1 MVFGKWIV
9 DFIIIGWFAL
19 TGSEGYRKGI
29 YKSGLELIG
38 FVWGIFA
45 GLLWFSYP
53 SLFLRRTFG
62 VTPGISNLFSFTI
75 IFMIALLLFY
85 IVFDGLFVAT
95 IKNRQR
101 MRGKKW
107 FSYGGMFFEM
117 IKGAIVAG
125 LVAAILTYFPVSGVV
140 KYSVKHSLLGA
151 TLAGN
156 TGKME
161 PRLQRIIGKAMDE
174 GTLFSVAFVKSRTQ
188 DRTRPGRPPDKAL
201 KIDRS
206 SESTMLKL
214 INEERTRRGMQK
226 LRIDDD
232 LTNIARQHS
241 LEMFKENYF
250 SHSSPKKGSFEKR
263 LQKGGIDYFVAGENL
278 ALAPDVYISHEG
290 LMNSPAHKENI
301 LNPKFKKIGIGIIDA
316 KIYEQM
322 YTQEFTD

>member
-1 MVFGKWIV
+1 MVFGKWVV
-9 DFIIIGWFAL
+9 DVIIIGWFAL

-53 SLFLRRTFG
+53 SRFLRRAFG

-75 IFMIALLLFY
+75 IFMIALLIFY
-85 IVFDGLFVAT
+85 IVFDPLFVAI
-95 IKNRQR
+95 IKNSSR

-107 FSYGGMFFEM
+107 YSYGGMLFEM
-117 IKGAIVAG
+117 VKGTIVVG
-125 LVAAILTYFPVSGVV
+125 IITAILIFFPVSGVV
-140 KYSVKHSLLGA
+140 KYSVKKSFLGA
-151 TLAGN
+151 SLARN
-156 TGKME
+156 TGKTE
-161 PRLQRIIGKAMDE
+161 PKLQRIIGKAMDE

-188 DRTRPGRPPDKAL
+188 DRTRPGKPPDKAM

-214 INEERTRRGMQK
+214 INEERERRGMRK
-226 LRIDDD
+226 LQADDK
-232 LTNIARQHS
+232 LTLLARQHS
-241 LEMFKENYF
+241 LEMFRENYF
-250 SHSSPKKGSFEKR
+250 SHNSPKNGSFENR
-263 LQKGGIDYFVAGENL
+263 LQKGGVEFFVAGENL

-290 LMNSPAHKENI
+290 LMESPSHRENI
-301 LNPKFKKIGIGIIDA
+301 LNPKFNKIGIGIIDA